1 MPMKMPH
8 LFTGLRAPTKGVLLF
23 GPPGTGKTLIGKGI
37 GSQCSATFFS
47 ISASSLMSKW
57 IGESEQLVRALFAV
71 ARSMCPAVIFIDE
84 VDSLLSQRSS
94 SENEATRRVKT
105 EFLVQLDGAGTAEAQ
120 AKNVLVVGATNRP
133 QELDEA
139 ARRRFVKRLHIPL
152 PDEQGRTVIIE
163 TAVKSHRHGL
173 APEDISFIVESTSHF
188 SGADMHCLCKEA
200 AMGPIRDVHLCE
212 NMNESDLPPITRPHF
227 EAALRAVK
235 ASVSEKDL
243 EQYRLW
249 DEEFGST

>member
-1 MPMKMPH
+1 MN
-8 LFTGLRAPTKGVLLF
+8 
-23 GPPGTGKTLIGKGI
+23 
-37 GSQCSATFFS
+37 
-47 ISASSLMSKW
+47 ASSPTSTSGGVPPEDRDEKPDTQGYSK
-57 IGESEQLVRALFAV
+57 
-71 ARSMCPAVIFIDE
+71 
-84 VDSLLSQRSS
+84 DSRLTIWVTWS
-94 SENEATRRVKT
+94 
-105 EFLVQLDGAGTAEAQ
+105 DGDTCA
-120 AKNVLVVGATNRP
+120 
-133 QELDEA
+133 
-139 ARRRFVKRLHIPL
+139 L

-163 TAVKSHRHGL
+163 TAVKNHRHGL
-173 APEDISFIVESTSHF
+173 GPEDIRFIVESTSHF